1 MFKKILIANRGEI
14 AVRIIRACK
23 DLDIKTVAVYS
34 QADKNSLHVKYAD
47 ESYCIGPAT
56 VSQSYLN
63 IPNIISA
70 ALLSEAEAIHPGYG
84 FLAENV
90 NFVEICESH
99 NITFIGPN
107 TKAISVMG
115 DKAQARLTAKRAGV
129 PVLPGAEEIA
139 NEEEAAHFADKCG
152 YPVILKAIS
161 GGGGKGMRVVHD
173 KKDIK
178 GAYSIASAEALS
190 SFGDGRIYI
199 EKFLIEPRHIEFQI
213 LADKHGNV
221 IHMGERDC
229 SVQRRNQKLIEES
242 PSVVLTPKLR
252 AKMGACAVKC
262 AKAAKYDSA
271 GTIEF
276 LLDQKSKKFYFMEM
290 NTRIQV
296 EHPVTE
302 MLTGID
308 LVKEQIKA
316 ASGEKLKIKQ
326 EDIKFNGHVIECR
339 VNAEDVN
346 ENFAPS
352 VGKITNFL
360 QPGGPKVR
368 VDTHIHAG
376 AEILPYYDSLIA
388 KVIAQGK
395 DRVDALNVMQRCL
408 NEFTIEGV
416 KTTIPFHKKILN
428 NAFFREGQIHT
439 TFVDKLMK
447 GRD

>member
-1 MFKKILIANRGEI
+1 MFKKVLIANRGEI
-14 AVRIIRACK
+14 AIRIIRACK

-70 ALLSEAEAIHPGYG
+70 ALLSGAQAIHPGYG

-99 NITFIGPN
+99 NIKFIGPN
-107 TKAISVMG
+107 TKAIAVMG
-115 DKAQARLTAKRAGV
+115 DKAQARLTMKKAGV
-129 PVLPGAEEIA
+129 PVTPGMENIT
-139 NEEEAAHFADKCG
+139 NEDEAAHFAAKCG
-152 YPVILKAIS
+152 YPVILKAVA
-161 GGGGKGMRVVHD
+161 GGGGKGMRVVCD
-173 KKDIK
+173 KDELKK
-178 GAYSIASAEALS
+178 AFSIASAEALS
-190 SFGDGRIYI
+190 AFGDGRIYI
-199 EKFLIEPRHIEFQI
+199 EKYLIEPRHIEFQI
-213 LADKHGNV
+213 LADKYGNV
-221 IHMGERDC
+221 IHMYERDC
-229 SVQRRNQKLIEES
+229 SVQRRNQKLIEEA
-242 PSVVLTPKLR
+242 PSAAVDARLR
-252 AKMGACAVKC
+252 AKMASCAVKC

-302 MLTGID
+302 MLTGVD
-308 LVKEQIKA
+308 LVKEQIKIA
-316 ASGEKLKIKQ
+316 AGMKLKIKQ
-326 EDIKFNGHVIECR
+326 EDIKFKGHAIECR
-339 VNAEDVN
+339 INAENVN

-352 VGKITNFL
+352 VGKIVNFL
-360 QPGGPKVR
+360 TPGGPNVR
-368 VDTHIHAG
+368 VDTHIFTG

-388 KVIAQGK
+388 KVIAHGK
-395 DRVDALNVMQRCL
+395 DRDDALSVMQRCL
-408 NEFTIEGV
+408 NEFVIDGV

-428 NAFFREGQIHT
+428 NAFFRQGSIHT
-439 TFVDKLMK
+439 TFVEKELMK
-447 GRD
+447 K